1 MEHSRS
7 SHGRLI
13 LFKFYHGFI
22 LILCMSTALESA
34 TLPSISFGNETDRLA
49 LLDFKKGITSDPLHV
64 MSSWNDSIKFCSWIG
79 VTCNHSTTRVLSLNL
94 EAQNLGGS
102 IPPSIGNLTHLT
114 WINLGINNFHGQIPQ
129 EMGRLRSLQ
138 YLNLSYNSFSGNIP
152 TNISHCTQLSVL
164 DLFSNDII
172 GVIPDQLSSLLNLNH
187 LWLSLNNLIGTIPGW
202 IGNFS
207 SLNSLRLS
215 HNNFQGSIPNEL
227 GRLTALGRF
236 VLAGNHLSGKV
247 PASIYNIS
255 SIYVFSVVGNQLQG
269 ELPPNVGITLP
280 NLELF
285 LGGRNR
291 FTGNI
296 PASLSNASRLRSID
310 FGQNGLTGTIP
321 AESLGSLQ
329 SLVRLNFRRNRLGS
343 GKTGDLNFLS
353 FLANCTSLE
362 VLGLSRNQFGGELP
376 GSIANLSTQLK
387 HLTIGGN
394 LIHGSIPTDIGNL
407 LSLNTLE
414 VEHNYLGGSVPDGIG
429 KLQKLGRLV
438 LNVNNFSG
446 PIPSS
451 LGNLTSLT
459 QLFMEDNRFE
469 GSIPPSL
476 GNCQNLLILN
486 LSSNNLTGTIPKE
499 LIGLS
504 SLSISL
510 TISNNSLTGPLPSEV
525 SDLIHLA
532 ELDVSGNKLF
542 GEIPTTLGSCIMLGR
557 LHLEGNEFQGTI
569 PQSLQ
574 NLSSLE
580 EIDLSRNN
588 LSGQIPEFLGKLSF
602 LKYLNLSHNDFVG
615 EIPKDG
621 IFSNASSFS
630 VLRNDKLCGGIPELH
645 LHACSNKKPHS
656 SRGVLV
662 SKVGIPIACAL
673 SFIVALSCFIV
684 ACSMMKKSRGRPLT
698 SRSHKDWRLGVSY
711 SELVESTDGFSVDN
725 LIGSGSFGSVYKG
738 VLPSDGTVV
747 AVKVLNLQQEGASKS
762 FIDECKALKSIRHR
776 NLLKIITACS
786 TIDYQGNDF
795 KSLVIEF
802 MKNGSLDTWLHPRDD
817 GQSQSNRLTLIQ
829 RLNIAIDVASALDY
843 LHYRCETFI
852 VHCDLKP
859 SNVLLDEDM
868 VAHVGDFGLASFL
881 LERPNNP
888 PQSRT
893 MSAGLKGSIGYIPPE
908 YGMGGKVSI
917 VGDIYSY
924 GILLLEMFT
933 GKRPTSDT
941 LKDGLTIHQFTAMAM
956 PDRAMDIVDPSLI
969 IERDDSGSDDD
980 RYVNDIQERQI
991 TRYQDCSTV
1000 EGRRLEECLVSVMQ
1014 IGLSCSAISP
1024 AERMPMNVVVNKMSG
1039 IRDSYLNVRRRR

>member
-34 TLPSISFGNETDRLA
+34 TLPSTSFGNGTDRLA

-64 MSSWNDSIKFCSWIG
+64 MSSWNDSINFCSWIG
-79 VTCNHSTTRVLSLNL
+79 VTCNHSTKRVLSLNL
-94 EAQNLGGS
+94 EAQNLAGS
-102 IPPSIGNLTHLT
+102 IPLSIGNLTHLT
-114 WINLGINNFHGQIPQ
+114 WINLGINSFHGQIPQ

-138 YLNLSYNSFSGNIP
+138 YLNMSYNSFGGNIP

-164 DLFSNDII
+164 DLFSNEII

-187 LWLSLNNLIGTIPGW
+187 LWLSLNNLTGTIPGW

-236 VLAGNHLSGKV
+236 VLPGNHLSGKV

-525 SDLIHLA
+525 GDLIHLA

-542 GEIPTTLGSCIMLGR
+542 GEIPTTLGSCIMLER

-602 LKYLNLSHNDFVG
+602 LKCLNLSHNDFVG

-630 VLRNDKLCGGIPELH
+630 VLRNDKLCGGIPELL
-645 LHACSNKKPHS
+645 LHACSDKKPHS

-662 SKVGIPIACAL
+662 PKVGIPLACAL
-673 SFIVALSCFIV
+673 AFIVALSCFIV

-698 SRSHKDWRLGVSY
+698 SRSYKDWRLGVSY

-738 VLPSDGTVV
+738 VLPGDGTVV
-747 AVKVLNLQQEGASKS
+747 AVK
-762 FIDECKALKSIRHR
+762 
-776 NLLKIITACS
+776 
-786 TIDYQGNDF
+786 GNDF
-795 KSLVIEF
+795 KSLVVEF

-881 LERPNNP
+881 LERPNNSP
-888 PQSRT
+888 GSRT

-917 VGDIYSY
+917 LGDIYSY

-941 LKDGLTIHQFTAMAM
+941 LKDGLTIHQITAMAM
-956 PDRAMDIVDPSLI
+956 PDCAMDIVDPSLI

-1039 IRDSYLNVRRRR
+1039 IRDSYLNVRRRS